1 MAVSARHRGQFLDS
15 RPLQIAP
22 ATGRGVFDQMAA
34 TEAADLSKLKAASM
48 EEGGEKPWLTIPY
61 PNNRIV
67 EH

>member
-1 MAVSARHRGQFLDS
+1 
-15 RPLQIAP
+15 
-22 ATGRGVFDQMAA
+22 MAA

-48 EEGGEKPWLTIPY
+48 EEDGEKPWLTIPY